1 MAGFRFRRL
10 REARELEVRDAAPAK
25 RAASAL
31 FAADERIRAAAEEL
45 AFAEAELGADA
56 TAPLGEALVAAR
68 VRLNEAFRLNRRNG
82 DAVPGTADEVR
93 TRAARVVELC
103 AEVEE
108 VLDQQAAA
116 LADRVARV
124 RRAPEVFAGVRAD
137 AERLRVRI
145 PHARDTIGRL
155 AVRYAR
161 EALAPVAA
169 NPAEAEQ
176 LIGFAEHSL
185 GVAVRRRAAGQFEP
199 ASVALEASA
208 ASVRSAATLLDAV
221 DDFEVELLRA
231 EAALA
236 TTVEGA
242 RRELAAAPVEPH
254 ARRVAEAIAELQ
266 AALADLP
273 GAGVNTDPFAHLN
286 RVREARAALDAALAS
301 VRERASRPTQPVRPV
316 RGAHH
321 MHHAIE
327 DADHRLDA
335 ARDAIAG
342 HPGWIGAEALARL
355 AESERTRID
364 LAHCLGSP
372 TETVAAIDA
381 DHGARLLAMAQ
392 RVASLASEAVQLAR
406 RDIDAFRS
414 QSRLP
419 AAS

>member
-10 REARELEVRDAAPAK
+10 GGAHELEVRDADPAK

-31 FAADERIRAAAEEL
+31 FAADERIRAAAEEF

-56 TAPLGEALVAAR
+56 TARLGETLDAAR
-68 VRLNEAFRLNRRNG
+68 RRLGEAFRLNRRNR
-82 DAVPGTADEVR
+82 DANPGTADEVR
-93 TRAARVVELC
+93 ARHLHVVELC
-103 AEVEE
+103 KSIEHA
-108 VLDQQAAA
+108 LDEQAAA
-116 LADRVARV
+116 LADRVVRV
-124 RRAPEVFAGVRAD
+124 RRSPEVFAGVRAD
-137 AERLRVRI
+137 AERLRDRL
-145 PHARDTIGRL
+145 PYARAIVDRL
-155 AVRYAR
+155 AARYAR
-161 EALAPVAA
+161 EALAPVAG
-169 NPAEAEQ
+169 NPAEAEH
-176 LIGFAEHSL
+176 LLGFAEHSV
-185 GVAVRRRAAGQFEP
+185 GVAVRRRTAGQLEA

-208 ASVRSAATLLDAV
+208 ASVRRAATLLDAV
-221 DDFEVELLRA
+221 EDFEVELLRA

-236 TTVEGA
+236 PVVEGA
-242 RRELAAAPVEPH
+242 RRNLAAALGEPH

-273 GAGVNTDPFAHLN
+273 AAGVNTDPFAHLN
-286 RVREARAALDAALAS
+286 RVREAQAALDAAVAP

-327 DADHRLDA
+327 DADHRLDV

-392 RVASLASEAVQLAR
+392 RVASLASEAVRLAR